1 MNNFNQQNDPYNI
14 SGDVRAAEASRV
26 FISNVFSWMTVALV
40 LSGLVAWIFG
50 SNFELFK
57 DVFLRYDPATDMYKR
72 SVLGWVIMFAP
83 LAFIIALQAGFNRF
97 SRLVLIGIFMGF
109 AMVMGLS
116 FSYIFI
122 AYTAASIVKVFLI
135 SAGMF
140 GVMAVL
146 GYTTKADLT
155 SFGRI
160 LMMGVIGIFIASLV
174 NIFTES
180 STMSYIIS
188 FIGVAVFTGLTAY
201 DMQKLRQMGAQVE
214 GGSETAGKLSLIGAT
229 TLYLDFINIF
239 LFLLRIMG
247 DRK

>member
-1 MNNFNQQNDPYNI
+1 MNNFNQQNDYI
-14 SGDVRAAEASRV
+14 TKEVVSAESSRV

-50 SNFELFK
+50 SNFELYK
-57 DVFLRYDPATDMYKR
+57 DVFLRYDPATGGVRR
-72 SVLGWVIMFAP
+72 SILGWVIMFAP

-97 SRLVLIGIFMGF
+97 SRIVLVGIFMGF

-116 FSYIFI
+116 ISYIFVF
-122 AYTAASIVKVFLI
+122 YTTASIVKVFLI

-160 LMMGVIGIFIASLV
+160 LMMGAIGIFIASLV
-174 NIFTES
+174 NLFTQSE
-180 STMSYIIS
+180 TMSYIIS

-201 DMQKLRQMGAQVE
+201 DMQKLKNIGAQME
-214 GGSETAGKLSLIGAT
+214 GGSEVAGKMSLIGAT

-239 LFLLRIMG
+239 MFLLRILG